1 MNAFGLDRN
10 YTVAAMLHND
20 KHVVKMNI
28 EYCQLMS
35 TAHRVL
41 DGEEYYDKTKNNRR
55 IKRWRLDDVHMENT
69 LYKASHINHPTN
81 IWVRSTVGNYL
92 WMYGLWESLAEEYT
106 HRYGK
111 VHASWEKLHNEL
123 AMPPKNIPDGPFQE
137 IPQAM
142 PDDVKRDDFVEAYQE
157 YFRIYN
163 AHFSKWTNRPT
174 PEFMFV

>member
-1 MNAFGLDRN
+1 MDAFGLDRN

-81 IWVRSTVGNYL
+81 IWVRSTMGNYL
-92 WMYGLWESLAEEYT
+92 WMYGLWEALAEEYT

-157 YFRIYN
+157 YYRKYK

-174 PEFMFV
+174 PEFMFA